1 MDFAKKISS
10 RVVCVWFLM
19 GLVWSDMRFSLHS
32 SSISIIIIFFAKKKK
47 MLHAKESE
55 ETEIQKNKLV

>member
-1 MDFAKKISS
+1 
-10 RVVCVWFLM
+10 M

-32 SSISIIIIFFAKKKK
+32 SSISIIIFFAKKKK

-55 ETEIQKNKLV
+55 ETERQKNKLV